1 MITKMCAMTIAM
13 FMASIL
19 QGSQIR
25 IELPPYQQLV
35 TRKKSLSD
43 TKLKSKILFPA
54 IKTSKPQKDTTSPVR
69 HVVKL
74 PLVGNSVLTTMAI
87 IARKRSDSEAEE
99 QNNKQ
104 KYEERFSD
112 SYRASPNS
120 KGISLLAKVVTL
132 DDEEEQETPK
142 S

>member
-1 MITKMCAMTIAM
+1 MITKMCAMTIVM

-19 QGSQIR
+19 QGSQVHL
-25 IELPPYQQLV
+25 ELSPYKQLV
-35 TRKKSLSD
+35 ARKKSLSD
-43 TKLKSKILFPA
+43 TKLKSNILLPA
-54 IKTSKPQKDTTSPVR
+54 IKTSKPQKATTSPVQR
-69 HVVKL
+69 VVKL
-74 PLVGNSVLTTMAI
+74 PLIGNSVLTTMAI

-132 DDEEEQETPK
+132 DDEDEQETPK